1 MNNGEIEL
9 TQTISLKSVQNIVAL
24 TEDLVKTK
32 LMTIEN
38 LIEPIEV
45 FLTTWLL
52 IIFWKNCTTP

>member
-9 TQTISLKSVQNIVAL
+9 TQTISQNSVHNILAL

-38 LIEPIEV
+38 LIESTKV

-52 IIFWKNCTTP
+52 IIFWDNCTTP

>member
-9 TQTISLKSVQNIVAL
+9 TQTINQKFVQNIVAL
-24 TEDLVKTK
+24 TEYLVKTK

-38 LIEPIEV
+38 LIESTEV

-52 IIFWKNCTTP
+52 IA